1 MDSNTNIN
9 RSIFM
14 KTDRT
19 KFKVLKK
26 LGNFEIK
33 IYKKTRGKM
42 MNFGENRSK
51 TTLSIVSYK
60 NRIEVRKY

>member
-1 MDSNTNIN
+1 
-9 RSIFM
+9 M

-26 LGNFEIK
+26 LGNFKIK

-60 NRIEVRKY
+60 NRRS